1 MAEPAWKP
9 HRRESEEPDDG
20 EDHVTVQ
27 RVVEHPDGRLE
38 LVELPLT
45 LELYLDPQLGDKMSQ
60 GDAHARLMR
69 ELGEML
75 SGHFEARQDV
85 KVFTDLKHRFYRG
98 FGPGPDV
105 SVVQGIRHP
114 QPDYLSFDA
123 ATESVIPSL
132 VIEIVSPQDSRV
144 RKMDEKDKFAGYEKV
159 GIPEYLLLYPPGR
172 RTGPLF
178 LLKGFRLG
186 PKKRYQPIEPDA
198 QGRLLSET
206 TGLLFGA
213 SPDGKWV
220 EVFDAATGERI
231 LTPSEDRKARQAA
244 EQRAMREAEA
254 RRVAEEELARLRAEV
269 ERLKRR

>member
-9 HRRESEEPDDG
+9 HRRESAEPDDG

-38 LVELPLT
+38 LVDLPLT
-45 LELYLDPQLGDKMSQ
+45 LKLYLDPQLGDKMSR

-75 SGHFEARQDV
+75 SGHFEARKDV

-114 QPDYLSFDA
+114 HPDYLSFDSA
-123 ATESVIPSL
+123 AEGVIPSL
-132 VIEIVSPQDSRV
+132 VIEIVSPRDSRI
-144 RKMDEKDKFAGYEKV
+144 RKLDEKDKLAGYEKV

-172 RTGPLF
+172 KTGPLF
-178 LLKGFRLG
+178 FLKGFRLS
-186 PKKRYQPIEPDA
+186 PQKRYRPIEPDGR
-198 QGRLLSET
+198 GRLLSET
-206 TGLLFGA
+206 TGLLFGV

-220 EVFDAATGERI
+220 EVFDAETGERI
-231 LTPSEDRKARQAA
+231 LTPSENRKARKAA
-244 EQRAMREAEA
+244 EA
-254 RRVAEEELARLRAEV
+254 ELARLRA
-269 ERLKRR
+269 L